1 MAPLQH
7 CLITING
14 AAPVARPIAL
24 AGLMSDMV
32 MALYVGDGA
41 TSQLWLFRVALIAG
55 VLPGAA
61 IYRAIGS
68 KD

>member
-7 CLITING
+7 CLVTING

-24 AGLMSDMV
+24 AGPVSDMV

-55 VLPGAA
+55 ALLGAA
-61 IYRAIGS
+61 IYRVIGS